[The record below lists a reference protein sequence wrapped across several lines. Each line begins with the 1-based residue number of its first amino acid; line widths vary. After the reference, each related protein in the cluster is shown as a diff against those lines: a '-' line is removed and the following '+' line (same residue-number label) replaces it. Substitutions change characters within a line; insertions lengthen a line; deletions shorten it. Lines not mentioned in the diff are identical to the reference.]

1 MITKKQIS
9 TILITTIFSFATIAC
24 GSLFEGG
31 DSSSFPVDPDDRRK
45 AERGK
50 VTGEEGLSLGG
61 GNKNKESSSPI
72 GVNGFLWR
80 ATLDTLSFM
89 PMTSADPFGGVI
101 LTDWYE
107 DPTARGERLKITALI
122 LDRTLRAD
130 GIKISVFKQAL
141 DANNLWRDKQINAS
155 IAKKIEDTIL
165 TRARELKVKQA
176 AN

>member
-1 MITKKQIS
+1 MIKLKQILPFIIATTLS
-9 TILITTIFSFATIAC
+9 LTIIGC

-31 DSSSFPVDPDDRRK
+31 DSSSFPVDQDDKRK
-45 AERGK
+45 AARGK

-107 DPTARGERLKITALI
+107 DPNSRGDRLKITALI

-130 GIKISVFKQAL
+130 GIKISVFKQSL
-141 DANNLWRDKQINAS
+141 DANNLWRDKQVNVS
-155 IAKKIEDTIL
+155 VAKKIEDTIL
-165 TRARELKVKQA
+165 TRARELRIKQS